1 LPANAPAPAHAID
14 TARLSS
20 DGRRI
25 AGDLAGRAIVG
36 ALFTL
41 LSINLFADFL
51 RTGHLT
57 GLMMMAS
64 ESLVV
69 ILTIVRR
76 RAVSVDRSTAA
87 RVLTAVSVTGP
98 LLLRVGSGTALV
110 SDAASASVLG
120 LGAGLIIFG
129 KVSLGRSFGLV
140 PANRGVVVRGPYTV
154 VRHPIYAGYLV
165 AHAGFL
171 LAHPTWINIA
181 IVLVADSALIVRA
194 LVEERSLSSD
204 AAYQAYCARVV
215 WHIMPGIF

>member
-1 LPANAPAPAHAID
+1 
-14 TARLSS
+14 
-20 DGRRI
+20 
-25 AGDLAGRAIVG
+25 VG

-51 RTGHLT
+51 RTGHIT

-76 RAVSVDRSTAA
+76 RAVSVDRSTVA
-87 RVLTAVSVTGP
+87 RVLTAVSVAGP
-98 LLLRVGSGTALV
+98 LLLRAGSGTAIV
-110 SDAASASVLG
+110 SDGMSASILG
-120 LGAGLIIFG
+120 LGAGLIILG

-204 AAYQAYCARVV
+204 AAYQAYCARVA
-215 WHIMPGIF
+215 WHIVPGVF